1 MWFVKKHQK
10 VHLLPNDKFCLGKLA
25 TKPGTRDDLLYLCL
39 HRMQDQKTTR
49 NVLFRFEIGLWNKFR
64 KLQFSRLRVWRQ
76 TQIDLF
82 LLDTFRDARW
92 FDFFTKLKTFGGKIP
107 TYLIFYRKLKPLLAI
122 LELHLTFWIRFY
134 ML

>member
-1 MWFVKKHQK
+1 MIREKAPKGSFVAKWQILFREIGNKTRNSWRFT
-10 VHLLPNDKFCLGKLA
+10 LPLPSPNARSKN
-25 TKPGTRDDLLYLCL
+25 
-39 HRMQDQKTTR
+39 DQKCIISFR
-49 NVLFRFEIGLWNKFR
+49 NRSLE
-64 KLQFSRLRVWRQ
+64 
-76 TQIDLF
+76 QISKSPIFASSSLTANANRSVF